1 MAYLKTLEGVENSQ
15 AANLEYLFNVNDTL
29 GCLLYGPDAW
39 NKIKSYACNR
49 ALDLLAAKNDFAVNL
64 KKITGR
70 KNYVVSNDILERAF
84 GFNHNLG
91 CELYGVE
98 EWREFVLDCKTYTPP
113 DYSEEMGG
121 FFDSVKS
128 LIRPSGLL
136 YPENWTPGGVAQWLL
151 AAGATNVADA
161 VSNIGS
167 PGKNEKAAQ
176 EQAAAA
182 QQQAILAA
190 QYAQETEQKAADILA
205 QAKQDYSAE
214 YARAKANEDA
224 TAQANANLQYQLKTN
239 PEYMANQRQN
249 YIMLGGAVLLAAI
262 LIAKK

>member
-1 MAYLKTLEGVENSQ
+1 MAYLRTLEGVDQ
-15 AANLEYLFNVNDTL
+15 GAANMNDLFDVNDTL
-29 GCLLYGPDAW
+29 GCLIYGADAW

-49 ALDLLAAKNDFAVNL
+49 ALDLLAAKNDFAANL

-70 KNYVVSNDILERAF
+70 KNYVISNDILERAF

-91 CELYGVE
+91 CELYGVD

-113 DYSEEMGG
+113 DYSEEMGSIG
-121 FFDSVKS
+121 GAIKS
-128 LIRPSGLL
+128 LVRPSGIL

-161 VSNIGS
+161 FSAIGS
-167 PGKNEKAAQ
+167 PGQSEKAANEKATAS
-176 EQAAAA
+176 QAAANTA
-182 QQQAILAA
+182 L
-190 QYAQETEQKAADILA
+190 QYAAETEKRAADIVA

-214 YARAKANEDA
+214 YARAKAQEDA
-224 TAQANANLQYQLKTN
+224 TAQANADLQYNLRTN

-249 YIMLGGAVLLAAI
+249 YFMLGGAVLLAAI
-262 LIAKK
+262 IFAKK